1 MRKTVCILLALLL
14 AAALTACDNPIHN
27 SAASTTSAAFS
38 TPAAV
43 IADDAALSEFFAG
56 EPESR
61 IRAMAG
67 AVCSFAAT
75 VQQYPESLTGV
86 PDENFGWT
94 YLYNLVV
101 YNGVTCEGVSAA
113 RDGFTLTPEAL
124 EKLQRDTL
132 GGAVWTDVGPDL
144 AEYVSYDESRDL
156 YTVRPGRPQSLGA
169 YIESAAYREDAACAE
184 LTVVVYD
191 AEKSDLNSAVAGRYL
206 IDLRAVEGS
215 EYGYI
220 IAAFSTAE

>member
-1 MRKTVCILLALLL
+1 MYL
-14 AAALTACDNPIHN
+14 
-27 SAASTTSAAFS
+27 
-38 TPAAV
+38 
-43 IADDAALSEFFAG
+43 
-56 EPESR
+56 
-61 IRAMAG
+61 
-67 AVCSFAAT
+67 SFALIKLYFGKLFSRLHVSVKKYYFFR
-75 VQQYPESLTGV
+75 VQQLGRNIY
-86 PDENFGWT
+86 
-94 YLYNLVV
+94 
-101 YNGVTCEGVSAA
+101 A
-113 RDGFTLTPEAL
+113 LTPEAL